1 MRAVA
6 AIGLVATA
14 TACYAGDL
22 PVDRIRLPEGFS
34 ISLYADEVPDAREMA
49 LAPSGTLFV
58 GSRREGR
65 VYAIPD
71 ADRDGRAD
79 AVVVVDEDLVMPSG
93 LAFQGADLY
102 VGALN
107 RILRYADVEAR
118 MRAGIEP
125 EVVTDTLPDATHHGW
140 KYLRFGPDGH
150 LYVPVGAP
158 CNICLS
164 EDERF
169 ASILRMD
176 AGMGPGG
183 EASSEPV
190 GAASGRERSAA
201 GTTSIYARGVRN
213 SVGLAFHPATG
224 ELWFSDNGRD
234 LMGDDVPAEEINRV
248 TTPGAHFGYPFVHA
262 GDVPDPEFGA
272 GRDPAQYVAP
282 TVEIQAHSA
291 ALGLA
296 FYTGDAFPSTYR
308 HALFVAEH
316 GSWNRTRKVG
326 YQVSVVR
333 FEEGEPRYAPFA
345 TGWLEQDGD
354 EERVWGR
361 PNDVLMAQD
370 GSLFVSDDHAGAIY
384 RIRFGG

>member
-1 MRAVA
+1 
-6 AIGLVATA
+6 
-14 TACYAGDL
+14 
-22 PVDRIRLPEGFS
+22 
-34 ISLYADEVPDAREMA
+34 
-49 LAPSGTLFV
+49 
-58 GSRREGR
+58 
-65 VYAIPD
+65 
-71 ADRDGRAD
+71 
-79 AVVVVDEDLVMPSG
+79 VVVVDEDLVMPSG
-93 LAFQGADLY
+93 VALEGADLY

-118 MRAGIEP
+118 MREGIEP
-125 EVVTDTLPDATHHGW
+125 EVVTATLPDATHHGW

-150 LYVPVGAP
+150 LFVPVGAP
-158 CNICLS
+158 CNICFS

-176 AGMGPGG
+176 AG
-183 EASSEPV
+183 S
-190 GAASGRERSAA
+190 GA
-201 GTTSIYARGVRN
+201 TTVFARGVRN
-213 SVGLAFHPATG
+213 SVGLAFHPVTG

-262 GDVPDPEFGA
+262 GDVLDPEFGK
-272 GRDPAQYVAP
+272 GHDPAQYVAP
-282 TVEIQAHSA
+282 TVKIQAHSA

-308 HALFVAEH
+308 NALFVAEH

-361 PNDVLMAQD
+361 PNDVLMAPD

-384 RIRFGG
+384 RIRFGR